1 MNKKVI
7 SIKYFI
13 FLSSWHLMF
22 VFIVKP
28 FVAFR
33 PVKCDI
39 YTQNTLTY
47 LVFSLEKHYEINLF
61 TLKTVELVYVGFFF
75 IVGLNQLQD
84 SCC

>member
-1 MNKKVI
+1 
-7 SIKYFI
+7 
-13 FLSSWHLMF
+13 MF

-61 TLKTVELVYVGFFF
+61 TLKTVELVYVGFF
-75 IVGLNQLQD
+75 
-84 SCC
+84 